1 MSGDGRRQVTTFQ
14 PMCGSFSPRA
24 SSRTTSPGSSPRPVA
39 PPCSE
44 ERSKSSCI
52 PRHRPMTGT
61 PAAARSRTSSSRPE
75 ARSRRIASGK
85 APTPGTTSPSAA
97 ARTSGSDVSRGSP
110 PTRSMAF
117 STDRRLPM
125 P

>member
-24 SSRTTSPGSSPRPVA
+24 SSAHDLAGQQPRPVA
-39 PPCSE
+39 PPCSA

-52 PRHRPMTGT
+52 PRHSPMTGT
-61 PAAARSRTSSSRPE
+61 PAAARSRTSSSRPG

-85 APTPGTTSPSAA
+85 APTPGTTRPSAA
-97 ARTSGSDVSRGSP
+97 ARTSGSEVRRGSP
-110 PTRSMAF
+110 PTRSKAF